1 MLQNVFI
8 FDTFESNFIMA
19 GFREIHGLKK
29 LILKFNVE
37 YKKIVS
43 NCMNQINSMI

>member
-1 MLQNVFI
+1 MV
-8 FDTFESNFIMA
+8 
-19 GFREIHGLKK
+19 GFREIYGLKK
-29 LILKFNVE
+29 LILKFNTE

>member
-1 MLQNVFI
+1 MV
-8 FDTFESNFIMA
+8 
-19 GFREIHGLKK
+19 GFREIDGLTK
-29 LILKFNVE
+29 LIVKLNTE